1 MNKRVLVDG
10 DEIIMS
16 EEHLVSEELNNF
28 IKKATKSLQINQDI
42 MNPFITDEQ
51 TDITDRVIKATNKYK
66 HPPNILLINSK
77 LSSPE
82 SIQ

>member
-1 MNKRVLVDG
+1 MNKRVLVDD

-16 EEHLVSEELNNF
+16 EEHLVSEEPNNF

-51 TDITDRVIKATNKYK
+51 TDITDRVIKAINKYK
-66 HPPNILLINSK
+66 YHPNILLINSK

>member
-1 MNKRVLVDG
+1 MNKRVLVD
-10 DEIIMS
+10 DNEIIMS

-28 IKKATKSLQINQDI
+28 VKKAAKNLQINQDV

-51 TDITDRVIKATNKYK
+51 TDITDRVMKALNKYK
-66 HPPNILLINSK
+66 HHPSILLINSK